1 MEVAAIWQ
9 APWLLEKAE
18 STARGGQ
25 ELTTLMSGSSKVW
38 SKPRQL
44 MHGMMEAH
52 LQVDTSPA
60 QFSAPGLAYKY
71 ERLAPFKIP
80 KHVRSVDAFPKN
92 TSRKILNREL
102 RAATVGAA

>member
-1 MEVAAIWQ
+1 MAIG
-9 APWLLEKAE
+9 EGK
-18 STARGGQ
+18 STARGGR
-25 ELTTLMSGSSKVW
+25 ELALTLMSGSSKVR

-60 QFSAPGLAYKY
+60 QFSAPGLAYTY
-71 ERLAPFKIP
+71 ERLAPFKVP
-80 KHVRSVDAFPKN
+80 NHGRSVDAFPKN